1 MGHCETLS
9 VSRIR
14 NSIFRILL
22 SQLPLEGSKWFR
34 HSCPT
39 SSKKS
44 CQQRTVYFHSLSG
57 LLKPFLPRWLMSP
70 HAPGSQA
77 TANSS
82 STCHFFKD
90 YWQSF
95 AENHQVT
102 LTQPYWQ
109 ANSLEIIL
117 FSPDNCTGSQEWRCG
132 ISSASECLSGESHHI
147 LMLLTVYFSPKHL
160 TFLKINK

>member
-57 LLKPFLPRWLMSP
+57 LLKPFLPRWLMSHHP
-70 HAPGSQA
+70 LAHKQQRTALQLVIFLKTTGSLLLKTIRSHWPSPTGKPTVWKLFCFPQIIA
-77 TANSS
+77 LGPRSGDVAFPV
-82 STCHFFKD
+82 H
-90 YWQSF
+90 QSAF
-95 AENHQVT
+95 QENHIT
-102 LTQPYWQ
+102 FWCCWLST
-109 ANSLEIIL
+109 
-117 FSPDNCTGSQEWRCG
+117 SPPSTWHS
-132 ISSASECLSGESHHI
+132 
-147 LMLLTVYFSPKHL
+147 
-160 TFLKINK
+160 